1 MNMQLGLMKKALS
14 LSVFLAFVMVMV
26 FLSPPTAT
34 AEEDIIDFYVVPE
47 TEYMPVAE
55 LITHLLEE
63 ELGWKVNKK
72 IQYAQVGLRKTS
84 DGEADLFLGIKLPQP
99 ESRTW
104 KNYAGKLCNLGP
116 AYEDVVGGWA
126 VPDYVPEAKL
136 ASPEDL
142 TKPEVMNNLNRE
154 IIGFASE
161 SILLENS
168 RRIMNKVKGLSSYD
182 LIKINEMV
190 AISEL
195 NRAIRSKEWIL
206 ITLNRPSVPFSLY
219 NTRFIT
225 ELTDEKVVNLLA
237 REDLME
243 KYPNSVTRFLS
254 RFHLSIDLVNELTRL
269 FDKRKRNA
277 ARKFVDAHPELVNYW
292 LEGISS
298 LRD

>member
-1 MNMQLGLMKKALS
+1 MSMQLDLMKKALS
-14 LSVFLAFVMVMV
+14 LFVFLAFVTVMV
-26 FLSPPTAT
+26 FLSPPTAI
-34 AEEDIIDFYVVPE
+34 AQEDVIDFYVVPE
-47 TEYMPVAE
+47 TEYLPVAE

-72 IQYAQVGLRKTS
+72 IQYAQVGLKKTA
-84 DGEADLFLGIKLPQP
+84 DGEADLFLGMKLPQP

-116 AYEDVVGGWA
+116 AYEDAVAGWA
-126 VPDYVPEAKL
+126 VPEYVPEAKL

-142 TKPEVMNNLNRE
+142 TEPEVMNNLNKE

-161 SILLENS
+161 SSLLENS
-168 RRIMNKVKGLSSYD
+168 RRIMDTVKGLSSYELVEID
-182 LIKINEMV
+182 EMV
-190 AISEL
+190 ALSEL

-219 NTRFIT
+219 EPRFIT
-225 ELTDEKVVNLLA
+225 ELTDEQVVNLLA
-237 REDLME
+237 REDLVE
-243 KYPNSVTRFLS
+243 KYPSRVTQFLS